1 MKLLRYSSPEYD
13 LAFID
18 FINKVLHEFHSLHPV
33 FGPMFKETTVH
44 AGPVRNIA
52 GPNPLDQDT
61 LPVRGMGDLRKDAVT
76 HTDVEAFTQFLYDLA
91 QDVLN
96 QLSAQ
101 FYRGLDEITD
111 ATGMKV
117 NAKGKPLSADI
128 YLDMLEKMSMSFTEN
143 GDPIPPTLIVGEE
156 FDVSK
161 LDADED
167 QLRRFEEIILA
178 KKAEFNAQ
186 KRTRRLS

>member
-1 MKLLRYSSPEYD
+1 MKLLRYSAAEYD
-13 LAFID
+13 LAIIN
-18 FINKVLHEFHSLHPV
+18 FINTVLHGFHSLHPV

-52 GPNPLDQDT
+52 GPNPLDQET
-61 LPVRGMGDLRKDAVT
+61 LPVRGIGDLHKDAVT
-76 HTDVEAFTQFLYDLA
+76 HTDIEAFTQFLYDLA
-91 QDVLN
+91 QDVLH

-101 FYRGLDEITD
+101 FYRGLDEITN

-117 NAKGKPLSADI
+117 DAKGKPLSADI

-143 GDPIPPTLIVGEE
+143 GDPILPTLIVGEE

-161 LDADED
+161 LDANED
-167 QLRRFEEIILA
+167 QLRRFEAIITA
-178 KKAEFNAQ
+178 KKAELNAQ
-186 KRTRRLS
+186 KRTRRLY